1 MQENTLP
8 HMIPGKVYESLKLQ
22 KFVTKSFRFCK
33 IIKMCKNILNACLFC
48 YRFMLYVSCLQIE
61 PQLII
66 SKEYGREAPEK
77 PSLYK
82 IQDKM

>member
-1 MQENTLP
+1 
-8 HMIPGKVYESLKLQ
+8 
-22 KFVTKSFRFCK
+22 
-33 IIKMCKNILNACLFC
+33 MCKNILNAWLFC
-48 YRFMLYVSCLQIE
+48 YRFMLSVSCLQIE